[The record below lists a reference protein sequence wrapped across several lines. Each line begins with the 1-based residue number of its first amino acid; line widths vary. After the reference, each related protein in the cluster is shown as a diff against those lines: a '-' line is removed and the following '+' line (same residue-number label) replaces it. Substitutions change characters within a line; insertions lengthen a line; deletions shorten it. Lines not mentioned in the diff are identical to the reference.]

1 MDRRTKQKSCY
12 PCVDSKRRCDRT
24 LPSCTRCID
33 RGVQCAWPGAQQRRL
48 GKPAP
53 EQSESTNPAFT
64 SVHGDD
70 NRGTVAGQE
79 PPSISHHTAMH
90 ETMFM
95 ISPPHGISPM
105 PDADHDAPHNSG
117 LASSTISF
125 GSSTSPASVAPG
137 AGTSSVG
144 TNVSPSTGQNLK
156 WFTHPSTWTIGYHYQ
171 LHEGLPSPQAFSDFI
186 RGLQC
191 WVRRFQREGHSPLI
205 HRQLYPARAI
215 PDCIQDAYAAIAVAE
230 GVCPE
235 NENLVDSIAN
245 SLVMRLISSYPQ
257 MPAHGLSIV
266 TTADHLA
273 RTQALLIHIILALFS
288 SSISRQAKAESLIE
302 TLHRWKLALW
312 ESASQEASLV
322 DMFPFVQADPLGSG
336 EPAGESVPE
345 LHRAFIMC
353 ESIRRTWLVSA
364 MTIGVYRSLR
374 GDWSS
379 ACAGDVLF
387 TSRAGLWDAFTSARW
402 AAIAEGEDP
411 LFDYSLASRQLAKR
425 DLSVAEVDEF
435 ALHLYSLMW
444 GADTVESWF
453 VRT

>member
-1 MDRRTKQKSCY
+1 
-12 PCVDSKRRCDRT
+12 
-24 LPSCTRCID
+24 
-33 RGVQCAWPGAQQRRL
+33 
-48 GKPAP
+48 
-53 EQSESTNPAFT
+53 
-64 SVHGDD
+64 
-70 NRGTVAGQE
+70 
-79 PPSISHHTAMH
+79 MH

-105 PDADHDAPHNSG
+105 PDTEHDASHSSG

-125 GSSTSPASVAPG
+125 GSSTSPGSAAPG
-137 AGTSSVG
+137 AGIGSVG
-144 TNVSPSTGQNLK
+144 TNVSPSTGQSLK

-171 LHEGLPSPQAFSDFI
+171 PPEGLPSPQAFSDFI

-191 WVRRFQREGHSPLI
+191 W
-205 HRQLYPARAI
+205 LYPPRAI
-215 PDCIQDAYAAIAVAE
+215 PDCIQDAYAAIAVSE

-245 SLVMRLISSYPQ
+245 ALVMRLISSYPQ

-266 TTADHLA
+266 TTVDHLA
-273 RTQALLIHIILALFS
+273 RTQALLVHIILALFS

-322 DMFPFVQADPLGSG
+322 DMFPSVQADPLGSG

-345 LHRAFIMC
+345 LHHAFIMC

-402 AAIAEGEDP
+402 AAIAGGEDP